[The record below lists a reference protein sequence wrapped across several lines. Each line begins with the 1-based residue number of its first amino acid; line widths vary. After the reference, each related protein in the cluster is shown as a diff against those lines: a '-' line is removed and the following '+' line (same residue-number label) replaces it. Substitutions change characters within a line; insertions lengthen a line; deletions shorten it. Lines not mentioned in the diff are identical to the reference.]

1 MAIPLQYQ
9 SQFIPTDF
17 GAVSNVLGMY
27 KQDMNQREQ
36 QFDLA
41 QQMQDKA
48 IANIYGIETL
58 DPELFQQAGDALSQ
72 RIEELVSKRGGDYGA
87 AAQDISRL
95 IAQESRNPIYGLNKR
110 KLEQTK
116 LLEQALAKNPNLLPL
131 QDPRKIS
138 LTQKG
143 LTPEDISYSVAD
155 PATIQ
160 DAIKDIYG
168 ERGNQIRQ
176 TGLKPSGTKGYLMSE
191 ITRGLT
197 DAEIQQLAQ
206 DPATLETLLARV
218 PQLQGYMDNP
228 EVADWFTS
236 QVQEGLKGLKGGSQ
250 KQFVRD
256 YTYESTNAP
265 GGINWG
271 AFPLPIFNDLVPTEK
286 KENLHMEA
294 SPRLRSKTSEQ
305 IGFEKPSSE
314 GYIGTQKLDE
324 TYADDIEKYTANFIE
339 NKLISEDPVLTNIQK
354 NLIREEDYKNIPATY
369 KQDVKENIHNWI
381 EEANNIV
388 SGENPLNQT
397 IPIALYNIVSKYL
410 EDNYPELRKRDF
422 AGNQS
427 KLEEVTDKIV
437 SSYTKSNALFKNNL
451 EKKVKSY
458 YNNPENDKTGDMLLG
473 FTTVSN
479 FDDEQRKRLQR
490 LNEINKEQ
498 ILPSMFSFQ
507 AGDLKGLTPEE
518 VQEVYSDEDAL
529 NKYPEIVG
537 IGGNED
543 TGILFSVKTPD
554 NQVSIARL
562 TTSPEY
568 IYNIAQ
574 QLNRTDLLA
583 KDIIAKSS
591 DSFIPGKVIP
601 IPNNDIKYYYDPIE
615 GHSGYIE
622 TDGNKYFIEV
632 EDIKALNQQL
642 KKKGLPVLPIKEK
655 ASNNDIYYFKNKQ
668 DLLSVINLINS
679 TK

>member
-1 MAIPLQYQ
+1 MAQPLQYQ

-17 GAVSNVLGMY
+17 NTVGNMLGMFR
-27 KQDMNQREQ
+27 QDMAQRDQMFDQGVAMEQ
-36 QFDLA
+36 KLLADLYGLETFQPEVIGERVNKLA
-41 QQMQDKA
+41 ERMQEA
-48 IANIYGIETL
+48 VA
-58 DPELFQQAGDALSQ
+58 
-72 RIEELVSKRGGDYGA
+72 RRGGDYGA
-87 AAQDISRL
+87 AAKDIARL
-95 IAQESRNPIYGLNKR
+95 GTRELSDPIYKLNQR
-110 KLEQTK
+110 QVEQAK
-116 LLEQALAKNPNLLPL
+116 LLEQALAKNPNLLAL
-131 QDPRKIS
+131 QDPRKMS

-191 ITRGLT
+191 ITKGLT
-197 DAEIQQLAQ
+197 DSEIQELSQ
-206 DPATLETLLARV
+206 DPSTLETILARV
-218 PQLQGYMDNP
+218 PQLQEYMDNP
-228 EVADWFTS
+228 DIANWFTS
-236 QVQEGLKGLKGGSQ
+236 QVQQGLKGLKGGSQ

-265 GGINWG
+265 GGVNGG

-286 KENLHMEA
+286 KEDLHMDA
-294 SPRLRSKTSEQ
+294 SPRLKSKTSEQ
-305 IGFEKPSSE
+305 IGFKKPSTE
-314 GYIGTQKLDE
+314 GYVGTQKLDE

-354 NLIREEDYKNIPATY
+354 NLIRSEDYKDIPTTY
-369 KQDVKENIHNWI
+369 RQDVKENIHSWI

-388 SGENPLNQT
+388 SGKNPLNQT
-397 IPIALYNIVSKYL
+397 VPIALYNTVSKYL
-410 EDNYPELRKRDF
+410 ENNYPELRKRDF

-427 KLEEVTDKIV
+427 KLEEATNKIV
-437 SSYTKSNALFKNNL
+437 SAYNKSNALFTNTLK
-451 EKKVKSY
+451 EKVKFY
-458 YNNPENDKTGDMLLG
+458 YNNPENAKTGDMLLG
-473 FTTVSN
+473 FTTVNN
-479 FDDEQRKRLQR
+479 FDDEQRQRLQR

-507 AGDLKGLTPEE
+507 AGDLKGFTPEE
-518 VQEVYSDEDAL
+518 VQEAYSDKDAL

-554 NQVSIARL
+554 NQVSIAKL

-568 IYNIAQ
+568 TYNIAQ
-574 QLNRTDLLA
+574 QLNRTDLLS

-591 DSFIPGKVIP
+591 DSFTPGKVIP
-601 IPNNDIKYYYDPIE
+601 IPNNDIKYYYDPSE

-622 TDGNKYFIEV
+622 TDGNKSFIEV

-642 KKKGLPVLPIKEK
+642 KKEGLPTLPIKEK